1 MSNVTEML
9 DNWKLM
15 SLSREFD
22 LYVKEF
28 AQTDDAVGYLHT
40 SIGQEASSVAIIKQ
54 LNQGDWMT
62 STYRNHSH
70 GVARGLDLYR
80 MVAELLGKETGYCG
94 GLGGSMHIADQDIN
108 FIGSMGIVAGG
119 IPIAAGAAWGSK
131 MKGTNQVALCF
142 FGEGAV
148 HQGAFHEGLEF
159 AIKFEAPVLFV
170 CENNL
175 YAESTSSKYHLL
187 HESTIGYVDHFDI
200 KTIKVDGNN
209 FEAVEVAAKE
219 CFAYMRKEKKPAFL
233 ESMTY
238 KLSGQY
244 EGDKETYKS
253 AEEVEYW
260 KTQDPLKRYK
270 ARILE
275 TDPSVEARFEEI
287 VNENRKTVVDAF
299 ERAAKDSYPEI
310 PSMHRAV
317 YLEKGDVA

>member
-1 MSNVTEML
+1 MSVKPML
-9 DNWKLM
+9 DNWKMM
-15 SLSREFD
+15 SLIREFD

-28 AQTDDAVGYLHT
+28 AKGDDAVGYLHT

-54 LNQGDWMT
+54 LKDDDWMT

-70 GVARGLDLYR
+70 GVARGLEIYK
-80 MVAELLGKETGYCG
+80 MVAELLGKSTGYCK

-119 IPIAAGAAWGSK
+119 IPIATGAAWGSK
-131 MKGTNQVALCF
+131 MKGTDQIALCF
-142 FGEGAV
+142 FGEGAI

-200 KTIKVDGNN
+200 KAIKVDGND
-209 FEAVEVAAKE
+209 FEAVEAAAKE
-219 CFAYMRKEKKPAFL
+219 CVDYIRKYKKPAFI

-244 EGDKETYKS
+244 EGDTETYKS
-253 AEEVEYW
+253 AEEIAFW
-260 KTQDPLKRYK
+260 KTRDPLKLYRE
-270 ARILE
+270 RILE
-275 TDPSVEARFEEI
+275 IDSSVEAEFSKYEE
-287 VNENRKTVVDAF
+287 ENKQHVIEAF
-299 ERAAKDSYPEI
+299 SRAAKDPFPTIDDMYT
-310 PSMHRAV
+310 AV
-317 YLEKGDVA
+317 YLEEGARS

>member
-1 MSNVTEML
+1 MSVKEML

-15 SLSREFD
+15 SLIREFD

-28 AQTDDAVGYLHT
+28 AKGDDAVGYLHT

-54 LNQGDWMT
+54 LRSDDWMT

-70 GVARGLDLYR
+70 GVARGLDIYK
-80 MVAELLGKETGYCG
+80 MVAELLGKRTGYCK
-94 GLGGSMHIADQDIN
+94 GLGGSMHIADQNIN

-119 IPIAAGAAWGSK
+119 IPIATGAAWGSK
-131 MKGTNQVALCF
+131 MKGTDQVALCF

-200 KTIKVDGNN
+200 KAIKVDGND
-209 FEAVEVAAKE
+209 FEAVEAAAKE
-219 CFAYMRKEKKPAFL
+219 CFDYMRKNKKPAFI

-244 EGDKETYKS
+244 EGDTETYKS
-253 AEEVEYW
+253 AEEVAYW
-260 KTQDPLKRYK
+260 KSQDPLLSYK
-270 ARILE
+270 KRILE
-275 TDPSVEARFEEI
+275 TDPSVEAQFEI
-287 VNENRKTVVDAF
+287 FTKENKQHIIDAF
-299 ERAAKDSYPEI
+299 ERAAKDPFPTI
-310 PSMHRAV
+310 DDMHDAV
-317 YLEKGDVA
+317 YLEEGARA

>member
-1 MSNVTEML
+1 MSVNEML
-9 DNWKLM
+9 EKWKLM
-15 SLSREFD
+15 SLIREFD

-28 AQTDDAVGYLHT
+28 AKGDDAVGYLHT
-40 SIGQEASSVAIIKQ
+40 SIGQEATSVGIIKQ
-54 LNQGDWMT
+54 LRHDDWMT

-70 GVARGLDLYR
+70 GVARGLDLYK
-80 MVAELLGKETGYCG
+80 MVAELLGRRTGYCK

-119 IPIAAGAAWGSK
+119 IPIATGAAWGSK
-131 MKGTNQVALCF
+131 MRGSDQIALCF
-142 FGEGAV
+142 FGEGAI

-200 KTIKVDGNN
+200 KAIKVDGNDL
-209 FEAVEVAAKE
+209 EAVEAAAQE
-219 CFAYMRKEKKPAFL
+219 CVEYVRKYKKPAFI

-253 AEEVEYW
+253 AEEIAYW
-260 KTQDPLKRYK
+260 KAHDPLISYK
-270 ARILE
+270 AKILKLDSSLAPQLE
-275 TDPSVEARFEEI
+275 VFEK
-287 VNENRKTVVDAF
+287 ENKQLVIEAF
-299 ERAAKDSYPEI
+299 EKASKDPFPTIDVMYE
-310 PSMHRAV
+310 AV
-317 YLEKGDVA
+317 YSEEGVRA

>member
-1 MSNVTEML
+1 MSVKPML
-9 DNWKLM
+9 DNWKMM
-15 SLSREFD
+15 SLIREFD

-28 AQTDDAVGYLHT
+28 AKGDDAVGYLHT

-54 LNQGDWMT
+54 LKDDDWMT

-70 GVARGLDLYR
+70 GVARGLEIYK
-80 MVAELLGKETGYCG
+80 MVAELLGKSTGYCK

-119 IPIAAGAAWGSK
+119 IPIATGAAWGSK
-131 MKGTNQVALCF
+131 MKGTDQIALCF
-142 FGEGAV
+142 FGEGAI

-200 KTIKVDGNN
+200 KAIKVDGND

-219 CFAYMRKEKKPAFL
+219 CVDYIRKYKKPAFI

-244 EGDKETYKS
+244 EGDTETYKS
-253 AEEVEYW
+253 AEEIAFW
-260 KTQDPLKRYK
+260 KTRDPLKLYRE
-270 ARILE
+270 RILE
-275 TDPSVEARFEEI
+275 IDSSVEAEFSKYEE
-287 VNENRKTVVDAF
+287 ENKQHVIEAF
-299 ERAAKDSYPEI
+299 SRAAKDPFPTIDDMYT
-310 PSMHRAV
+310 AV
-317 YLEKGDVA
+317 YLEEGARS

>member
-1 MSNVTEML
+1 MSVKEML

-15 SLSREFD
+15 SLIREFD

-28 AQTDDAVGYLHT
+28 AKGDDAVGYLHT
-40 SIGQEASSVAIIKQ
+40 SIGQEASSVGIIKQ
-54 LNQGDWMT
+54 LRSDDWMT

-70 GVARGLDLYR
+70 GVARGLDIYK
-80 MVAELLGKETGYCG
+80 MVAELLGKRTGDCK
-94 GLGGSMHIADQDIN
+94 GLGGSMHIADQNIN

-119 IPIAAGAAWGSK
+119 IPIATGAAWGSK
-131 MKGTNQVALCF
+131 MKGTDQVALCF

-200 KTIKVDGNN
+200 KAIKVDGND
-209 FEAVEVAAKE
+209 FEAVEAAAKE
-219 CFAYMRKEKKPAFL
+219 CFEYMRKNKKPAFI

-244 EGDKETYKS
+244 EGDTETYKS
-253 AEEVEYW
+253 AEEVAYW
-260 KTQDPLKRYK
+260 KSQDPLISYK
-270 ARILE
+270 KRILE
-275 TDPSVEARFEEI
+275 TDPSVEAQFEAFEK
-287 VNENRKTVVDAF
+287 ENKQHIIDAF
-299 ERAAKDSYPEI
+299 ERAAKDPFPTI
-310 PSMHRAV
+310 DDMHDAV
-317 YLEKGDVA
+317 YLEEGARA

>member
-1 MSNVTEML
+1 MSVKPML
-9 DNWKLM
+9 DNWKMM
-15 SLSREFD
+15 SLIREFD

-28 AQTDDAVGYLHT
+28 AKGDDAVGYLHT

-54 LNQGDWMT
+54 LKDDDWMT

-70 GVARGLDLYR
+70 GVARGLEIYK
-80 MVAELLGKETGYCG
+80 MVAELLGKSTGYCK

-119 IPIAAGAAWGSK
+119 IPIATGAAWGSK
-131 MKGTNQVALCF
+131 MKGTDQIALCF
-142 FGEGAV
+142 FGEGAI

-200 KTIKVDGNN
+200 KAIKVDGND

-219 CFAYMRKEKKPAFL
+219 CVDYIRKYKKPAFI

-244 EGDKETYKS
+244 EGDTETYKS
-253 AEEVEYW
+253 AEEIAFW
-260 KTQDPLKRYK
+260 KTRDPLKLYRE
-270 ARILE
+270 RILE
-275 TDPSVEARFEEI
+275 IDSSVEAEFSKYEE
-287 VNENRKTVVDAF
+287 ENKQHVIDAF
-299 ERAAKDSYPEI
+299 SRAAKDPFPTIDDMYT
-310 PSMHRAV
+310 AV
-317 YLEKGDVA
+317 YLEEGARS

>member
-1 MSNVTEML
+1 MVVKEML

-15 SLSREFD
+15 SLIREFD
-22 LYVKEF
+22 LYVKAF
-28 AQTDDAVGYLHT
+28 AKTDNAVGYLHT
-40 SIGQEASSVAIIKQ
+40 SIGQEASSVGIIKQ
-54 LNQGDWMT
+54 LRSDDWMT

-70 GVARGLDLYR
+70 GVARGLDLYK
-80 MVAELLGKETGYCG
+80 MVAELLGKRTGYYK

-119 IPIAAGAAWGSK
+119 IPIATGAAWGSK
-131 MKGTNQVALCF
+131 MKGTDQIALCF

-187 HESTIGYVDHFDI
+187 HESTIGYVEPFGI
-200 KTIKVDGNN
+200 KAMKVDGND
-209 FEAVEVAAKE
+209 FEAVEAAAKE
-219 CFAYMRKEKKPAFL
+219 CIDWIRKNKKPAFI

-244 EGDKETYKS
+244 EGDTETYKS
-253 AEEVEYW
+253 AEEIEYW
-260 KTQDPLKRYK
+260 KSRDPLKSYK
-270 ARILE
+270 ARILQVDSSIE
-275 TDPSVEARFEEI
+275 SLFEQFEK
-287 VNENRKTVVDAF
+287 ENRQHIIDAF
-299 ERAAKDSYPEI
+299 EKAGKDPFPTVED
-310 PSMHRAV
+310 MHSAV
-317 YLEKGDVA
+317 YFEEGVQA

>member
-1 MSNVTEML
+1 MSVKPML
-9 DNWKLM
+9 DNWKMM
-15 SLSREFD
+15 SLIREFD

-28 AQTDDAVGYLHT
+28 AKGDEAVGYLHT

-54 LNQGDWMT
+54 LKDDDWMT

-70 GVARGLDLYR
+70 GVARGLEIYK
-80 MVAELLGKETGYCG
+80 MVAELLGKSTGYCK

-119 IPIAAGAAWGSK
+119 IPIATGAAWGSK
-131 MKGTNQVALCF
+131 MKGTDQIALCF
-142 FGEGAV
+142 FGEGAI

-200 KTIKVDGNN
+200 KAIKVDGND

-219 CFAYMRKEKKPAFL
+219 CVDYIRKYKKPAFI

-244 EGDKETYKS
+244 EGDTETYKS
-253 AEEVEYW
+253 AEEIAFW
-260 KTQDPLKRYK
+260 KTRDPLKLYRE
-270 ARILE
+270 RILE
-275 TDPSVEARFEEI
+275 IDSSVEAEFSKYEE
-287 VNENRKTVVDAF
+287 ENKQHVIEAF
-299 ERAAKDSYPEI
+299 SRAAKDPFPTIDDMYT
-310 PSMHRAV
+310 AV
-317 YLEKGDVA
+317 YLEEGARS

>member
-1 MSNVTEML
+1 MSVKPML
-9 DNWKLM
+9 DNWKMM
-15 SLSREFD
+15 SLIREFD

-28 AQTDDAVGYLHT
+28 AKGDDAVGYLHT

-54 LNQGDWMT
+54 LKDDDWMT

-70 GVARGLDLYR
+70 GVARGLEIYK
-80 MVAELLGKETGYCG
+80 MVAELLGKSTGYCK

-119 IPIAAGAAWGSK
+119 IPIATGAAWGSK
-131 MKGTNQVALCF
+131 MKGTDQIALCF
-142 FGEGAV
+142 FGEGAI

-200 KTIKVDGNN
+200 KAIKVDGND
-209 FEAVEVAAKE
+209 FEAVEAAAKE
-219 CFAYMRKEKKPAFL
+219 CVDYIRKYKKPAFI

-244 EGDKETYKS
+244 EGDTETYKS
-253 AEEVEYW
+253 AEEIAFW
-260 KTQDPLKRYK
+260 KTRDPLKLYK
-270 ARILE
+270 ERILE
-275 TDPSVEARFEEI
+275 IDSSVEAEFSKYEE
-287 VNENRKTVVDAF
+287 ENKQHVIEAF
-299 ERAAKDSYPEI
+299 SRAAKDPFPTIDDMYT
-310 PSMHRAV
+310 AV
-317 YLEKGDVA
+317 YLEEGARS

>member
-1 MSNVTEML
+1 VLVKEML
-9 DNWKLM
+9 ANWKLM

-28 AQTDDAVGYLHT
+28 AKKDESVGYLHT
-40 SIGQEASSVAIIKQ
+40 SIGQEASSVGIIQ
-54 LNQGDWMT
+54 QFRSDDWMT

-70 GVARGLDLYR
+70 GVARGLDIYK
-80 MVAELLGKETGYCG
+80 MVAELLGRRTGYCK
-94 GLGGSMHIADQDIN
+94 GLGGSMHIADQETN

-119 IPIAAGAAWGSK
+119 IPIATGAAWGSK
-131 MKGTNQVALCF
+131 MKGSDQIALCL

-175 YAESTSSKYHLL
+175 YAESTASKYHLL
-187 HESTIGYVDHFDI
+187 HESAIGYVEHFDI
-200 KTIKVDGNN
+200 KAIKIDGNDY
-209 FEAVEVAAKE
+209 EAVEAAAKE
-219 CFAYMRKEKKPAFL
+219 CVEYVRKIKRPAFI

-244 EGDKETYKS
+244 EGDTETYKS
-253 AEEVEYW
+253 AEEIAYW
-260 KTQDPLKRYK
+260 KARDPLISYK

-275 TDPSVEARFEEI
+275 IDPTVETKFSDFER
-287 VNENRKTVVDAF
+287 ENRLIISQAF
-299 ERAAKDSYPEI
+299 EKAFKDPFPTI
-310 PSMHRAV
+310 DDMHDAV
-317 YLEKGDVA
+317 YLEQEVGA